1 MTAELLRSTKKN
13 PPSRLRYEL
22 IYVSLTVVKYPL
34 KIGLTFAQ
42 TGKDEYDSSV
52 KAEEKATFATGSVFQ
67 GLRADLEGFVP
78 SRREN
83 SITNP
88 SDRTGAARVFI
99 VSTCKRRLGGGIYS
113 CRAIPRGKQQ
123 VSGGIWLRG
132 LFRQ

>member
-1 MTAELLRSTKKN
+1 L
-13 PPSRLRYEL
+13 
-22 IYVSLTVVKYPL
+22 V
-34 KIGLTFAQ
+34 LTFAQ

-99 VSTCKRRLGGGIYS
+99 VSTCSVDLVGGFILVGPFHGANNRYRGAYGYAVYS
-113 CRAIPRGKQQ
+113 DSRTR
-123 VSGGIWLRG
+123 VD
-132 LFRQ
+132 